1 MVNGKAFLLDTNAV
15 IALLRGNKGLVRT
28 LGKAQWVGISVVTLL
43 EFLSF
48 RDLSD
53 EDRVLIDE
61 FQRRVHVIDIMSA
74 DTAMVSTIV
83 TLRQTAKLKLPDA
96 IVAAA
101 ALRSNAVLVTEDKDF
116 LSVKGLAV
124 LPVK

>member
-1 MVNGKAFLLDTNAV
+1 MNGKAFLLDTNAV